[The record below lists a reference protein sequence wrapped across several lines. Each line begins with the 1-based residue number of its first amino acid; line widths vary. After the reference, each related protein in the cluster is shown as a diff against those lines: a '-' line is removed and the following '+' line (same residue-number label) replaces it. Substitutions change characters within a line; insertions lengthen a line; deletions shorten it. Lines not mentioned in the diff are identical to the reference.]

1 MPLEQA
7 ALAFIPAATNRGQGR
22 ETVSLLLGLAVAVG
36 IVTSLFTAGLPTL
49 LPQLFTND
57 AALFPIMRSVAPQ
70 ASCTFSCFPYTVVES
85 NSTCRQGRLSFT
97 SECLICMPK
106 WLLTFSAA
114 FFGNNFPQGG

>member
-36 IVTSLFTAGLPTL
+36 IVTSLFTAGFPTL

-57 AALFPIMRSVAPQ
+57 ATLYPIMRSVAPQ
-70 ASCTFSCFPYTVVES
+70 ASYIAI
-85 NSTCRQGRLSFT
+85 NL
-97 SECLICMPK
+97 MM
-106 WLLTFSAA
+106 
-114 FFGNNFPQGG
+114 